1 MCYIDKNA
9 KRMLLENADYHFFIV
24 NLRFYCCKNGIW
36 FNDNRIIL
44 PMVQIK
50 RRKRIQQEAR
60 EKRPIPLGLGFLA
73 ISSSKSSGTSA

>member
-9 KRMLLENADYHFFIV
+9 KRMLLENADYHFFVV
-24 NLRFYCCKNGIW
+24 NLRFYCCKNGW
-36 FNDNRIIL
+36 FNDNIIIL
-44 PMVQIK
+44 PTVQIK
-50 RRKRIQQEAR
+50 RHKRILQEAR